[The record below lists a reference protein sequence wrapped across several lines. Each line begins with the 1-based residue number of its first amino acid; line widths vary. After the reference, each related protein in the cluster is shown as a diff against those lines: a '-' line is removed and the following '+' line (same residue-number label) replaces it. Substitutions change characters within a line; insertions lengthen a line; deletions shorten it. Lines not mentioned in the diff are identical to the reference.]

1 MDTTSSTNS
10 IVVWMH
16 FLNCSHRF
24 QEVCVRFK
32 IFLIYCRKQEEELP
46 KCKKDVRVKI
56 ENVLTQSAAA
66 PRKQRSQST
75 GTNVRSRSPCL
86 DIKALNSENSLRED
100 APSGKSLRSR
110 SPALLRSRSPTVVAS
125 KKSAIAAVSKKSAI
139 SRLLDLKLVEAK
151 LSGLVASQGEM
162 PVLNQE
168 EQTIL
173 DSIRQ
178 HIDKL

>member
-32 IFLIYCRKQEEELP
+32 ILLISCRKQEEERL
-46 KCKKDVRVKI
+46 KCQKEVRVQI
-56 ENVLTQSAAA
+56 ENVLLTQSAAA

-100 APSGKSLRSR
+100 APSGK

-173 DSIRQ
+173 DSIRL